1 MEGSIVDGL
10 KYAGAGL
17 ACILS
22 AWVSSLVTSSAA
34 LCVTRLRHRAKR
46 Q

>member
-17 ACILS
+17 ACIGMGGAAHS
-22 AWVSSLVTSSAA
+22 QKQWASSRSSL
-34 LCVTRLRHRAKR
+34 LCF
-46 Q
+46 